1 MKDCEEMYNQS
12 DVIISIKRPPP
23 EYIQKI
29 GRMRRVQYKPEIMKK
44 YTIKE
49 FAEGKKAVK
58 IENEEQWN
66 KLNKVHKLCTLSS
79 CKIGYYFN
87 NAHEWCEKDW
97 YVRNGWEVLEFSQ
110 LDFEDEFVVGGWY
123 EFTENS
129 TILFE
134 KGEFYAKFTHKDDRF
149 WYSERITKN
158 SGFSKKNDWAR
169 LTVKPVLLTDLSEI
183 QQYLPPNHPD
193 LMKKDTFVLPEYWR
207 LKITPENK
215 AIINE
220 WKLKQKYNDDLF
232 KYPEYTHVNSD
243 GGGGTSTSFE
253 SENFITFEQF
263 QQFVLKTT
271 KTMEKEI
278 AVIDLESKEYRV
290 IEKYHNLAKSLFTEC
305 RPDNKGGYGRFDVD
319 SNVKDFFKEAGVLD
333 LWFEKVYKEQFKVDD
348 WVELRG
354 GGNGMMPD
362 KRIICQLLEI
372 DEAKNPSGHLQNKS
386 HFMFKQGRGFYRTN
400 KSHIV
405 RLANPEEIKAQ
416 IQLPTINGYTGSYEN
431 GIIKYGCAEFT
442 KMFFEHLNSTNSH
455 LGNRTIKSIKL
466 SSDVEI
472 SIEEIKQIVE
482 YINKK

>member
-66 KLNKVHKLCTLSS
+66 KLNKVHKLTTSFYNPNLYTNQNTYNGS
-79 CKIGYYFN
+79 KQFYIDYGY
-87 NAHEWCEKDW
+87 EI
-97 YVRNGWEVLEFSQ
+97 LEFSQ
-110 LDFEDEFVVGGWY
+110 LDFEDEFVAGSWCEYNGWFLKFQTVIGGNVFIVSETIDPNGIY
-123 EFTENS
+123 ENRENEGFTCGDAD
-129 TILFE
+129 
-134 KGEFYAKFTHKDDRF
+134 K
-149 WYSERITKN
+149 TK
-158 SGFSKKNDWAR
+158 
-169 LTVKPVLLTDLSEI
+169 VLLTDLSEI

-278 AVIDLESKEYRV
+278 KEYRV